1 MKNLIIIG
9 SGPAGVSAALYAKR
23 ANIETEVISLDKSSL
38 KIAHKIDNYYGSS
51 LSGEELFQ
59 KGLDQLKDFDI
70 PLHNE
75 QVIAIEW
82 NEDFIITTDKNT
94 YQAGAVILATGAY
107 RNTPA
112 VRNIKYYEGKGL
124 SYCATCDG
132 FFYRKKRVAILGN
145 GEYATHEA
153 EYLSNLTQ
161 ELTILTN
168 GKEVLDA
175 NLNNYKVITTKI
187 KELVGTERIE
197 KIIFE
202 DDSEIEVDG
211 MFVAE
216 GVAGSA
222 DLARKLGVLVD
233 QNNKIE
239 VDENMMTNIPGLY
252 AVGDATKGMLQVSK
266 AVYEGALAGTDV
278 IKYLKNK

>member
-1 MKNLIIIG
+1 MKKLIIIG

-23 ANIETEVISLDKSSL
+23 ANVDVEVISLAKSSL
-38 KIAHKIDNYYGSS
+38 IIAHKIDNYYGSN
-51 LSGEELFQ
+51 LSGPELFE
-59 KGLDQLKDFDI
+59 KGLSQLQEFNI
-70 PLHNE
+70 PLHKE
-75 QVIAIEW
+75 EVIAIEW
-82 NEDFIITTDKNT
+82 NGDFIITTDKNT
-94 YQAGAVILATGAY
+94 YEAGSVILATGAY
-107 RNTPA
+107 RNAPA
-112 VRNIKYYEGKGL
+112 IRNIKNYEGKGL

-132 FFYRKKRVAILGN
+132 FFYRKKRVVVLGN
-145 GEYATHEA
+145 STYATHEA
-153 EYLSNLTQ
+153 EYLSNLTS

-168 GKEVLDA
+168 GKEVEDDK
-175 NLNNYKVITTKI
+175 LNQFNVITTKV
-187 KELVGTERIE
+187 KELVGEEHIE
-197 KIIFE
+197 KIIFA

-239 VDENMMTNIPGLY
+239 VNENMMTNIPGLY
-252 AVGDATKGMLQVSK
+252 AVGDATKGILQVSK

>member
-9 SGPAGVSAALYAKR
+9 AGPAGVSAALYAKR
-23 ANIETEVISLDKSSL
+23 ANVDVEVISLEKSSL
-38 KIAHKIDNYYGSS
+38 MIAHKIDNYYGSN
-51 LSGEELFQ
+51 LSGEDLFK
-59 KGLDQLKDFDI
+59 KGLSQLEEFEI
-70 PLHNE
+70 PLHKE

-82 NEDFIITTDKNT
+82 NGDYVITTDKHT
-94 YQAGAVILATGAY
+94 YTAGAVILATGAY

-112 VRNIKYYEGKGL
+112 VKNIKYYEGKGL

-132 FFYRKKRVAILGN
+132 FFYRKKRVVVLGN
-145 GEYATHEA
+145 AEYAAHEA
-153 EYLSNLTQ
+153 EYLANLTS

-168 GKEVLDA
+168 GKAIEDEKLK
-175 NLNNYKVITTKI
+175 NYKVIETKI
-187 KELVGTERIE
+187 KELVGEEAIE
-197 KIIFE
+197 KIIFA

-233 QNNKIE
+233 NANKIE
-239 VDENMMTNIPGLY
+239 TNENMMTNIPGLY

-278 IKYLKNK
+278 IKYLKTK